1 MYVKKAIVGTLT
13 GITLFSI
20 SCKQNPDQADANPN
34 WDESNAFFAEST
46 LPYQTADF
54 EKIKNKDFKP
64 AILEGMRRQVE
75 AIDAITANTEA
86 PTFDNT
92 ITALEKSSA
101 LLKRV
106 SSVFHLLVGAHTND
120 EIKAINQELSPKFA
134 AHNDGIYLNDALFQR
149 VKQLHDQ
156 QASLGLT
163 SEQAR
168 VLDVYYQEFVRSG
181 ANLKPEQKETLK
193 QLNQE
198 LASLTTKFGDQLLA
212 ATKSGSVIF
221 TKEELDGLSE
231 SELEAFKQADGTYA
245 IPLNNTTQQPI
256 AASLHKKES
265 RKKLF
270 DAGWN
275 RTEKGDDNDTRETL
289 ITIAKKRAEK
299 AELLGFKNYA
309 EWSLQG
315 SMAKKPDQAKK
326 LMEQLSPYAVGSATQ
341 EAKEIQDLINKEA
354 DPFTLTAADWDYYA
368 EKIREQKYALNLNEV
383 KPYFEMNA
391 VLEHGVFFMAEK
403 LYGITF
409 HERKDIPVWQE
420 DVRVFEIFNEDKSP
434 IGLFYVD
441 FYARESKRGGAWMSN
456 IVTQSKLLNQAPVV
470 YNVCNYQKP
479 AAGQPTLLSPD
490 EVITMFH
497 EFGHG
502 LHGFLSDVT
511 YPTVAGTSVSR
522 DFVELPS
529 QFHEHFAFLPEVLT
543 NYAKHYKTG
552 EVIPESL
559 IAKMKAAQNFNIGY
573 GLTEIL
579 SASLLDMEW
588 HTISSTADIKDVA
601 TFEQE
606 ALAKYGINLTT
617 VPPRYRSSFF
627 NHVFGGGYAAGY
639 YSYTWAETL
648 DNDAFQWLMDNGGM
662 NRKNGQI
669 FRDKILSKGNTKPSD
684 EMYREFRGKD
694 ATIDAYLK
702 MKGFDQKTPFKNN
715 NKLDAKI

>member
-1 MYVKKAIVGTLT
+1 
-13 GITLFSI
+13 
-20 SCKQNPDQADANPN
+20 
-34 WDESNAFFAEST
+34 
-46 LPYQTADF
+46 
-54 EKIKNKDFKP
+54 
-64 AILEGMRRQVE
+64 
-75 AIDAITANTEA
+75 
-86 PTFDNT
+86 
-92 ITALEKSSA
+92 
-101 LLKRV
+101 
-106 SSVFHLLVGAHTND
+106 
-120 EIKAINQELSPKFA
+120 
-134 AHNDGIYLNDALFQR
+134 
-149 VKQLHDQ
+149 
-156 QASLGLT
+156 
-163 SEQAR
+163 
-168 VLDVYYQEFVRSG
+168 
-181 ANLKPEQKETLK
+181 
-193 QLNQE
+193 
-198 LASLTTKFGDQLLA
+198 
-212 ATKSGSVIF
+212 
-221 TKEELDGLSE
+221 
-231 SELEAFKQADGTYA
+231 
-245 IPLNNTTQQPI
+245 
-256 AASLHKKES
+256 
-265 RKKLF
+265 
-270 DAGWN
+270 
-275 RTEKGDDNDTRETL
+275 
-289 ITIAKKRAEK
+289 
-299 AELLGFKNYA
+299 
-309 EWSLQG
+309 
-315 SMAKKPDQAKK
+315 
-326 LMEQLSPYAVGSATQ
+326 
-341 EAKEIQDLINKEA
+341 
-354 DPFTLTAADWDYYA
+354 
-368 EKIREQKYALNLNEV
+368 
-383 KPYFEMNA
+383 
-391 VLEHGVFFMAEK
+391 
-403 LYGITF
+403 
-409 HERKDIPVWQE
+409 
-420 DVRVFEIFNEDKSP
+420 
-434 IGLFYVD
+434 
-441 FYARESKRGGAWMSN
+441 MSN

-601 TFEQE
+601 TFEQQ

-702 MKGFDQKTPFKNN
+702 MKGFDQKTTFKNN